1 MKCCEYGP
9 CLLRKLANY
18 GCKILYD
25 IRSRI
30 GPTFRVAVDDAVA
43 GPVAEVVLGVAG
55 RVVERDQIKKRK
67 FWKKFLRL
75 SYDELTIILWSY
87 NDNLMM
93 YLGSSNL

>member
-9 CLLRKLANY
+9 CLLRRLVNY

-25 IRSRI
+25 IWPWI

-43 GPVAEVVLGVAG
+43 GAVAEVVLGVAG

-67 FWKKFLRL
+67 FWEKN
-75 SYDELTIILWSY
+75 S
-87 NDNLMM
+87 
-93 YLGSSNL
+93 